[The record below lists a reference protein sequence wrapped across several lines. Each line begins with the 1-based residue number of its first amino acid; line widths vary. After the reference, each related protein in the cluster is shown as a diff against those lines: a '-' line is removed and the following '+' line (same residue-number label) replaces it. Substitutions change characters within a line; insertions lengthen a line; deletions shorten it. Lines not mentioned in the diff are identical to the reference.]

1 MGLHTAVNNM
11 KSIHYIKNVDD
22 LKKISNNK
30 DHVITIGVF
39 DGVHKGHQ
47 SLIANL
53 ENSLL
58 EDNYNST
65 LITFQNS
72 PFHFIKKIND
82 NNFYLST
89 IEEKTEILNRFR
101 LDQIII
107 IEFNEKINQT
117 TANEFL
123 NILTSNLKMKK
134 LFVGPDFAFGKNREG
149 NIKYLNENQKSLKYE
164 LRVAEAFKQHKQI
177 ISSTKIKQLIST
189 GDIQLANSYLGRP
202 YNLSGYVIRGEGRGK
217 NLNMPT
223 ANIDY
228 NLKKILPI
236 DGIYS
241 SKVIINKEE
250 YIGALSIGNN
260 PTFGQNN
267 DKSVEVH
274 LIDFKDDIYG
284 EFINIKI
291 YKHMRDQI
299 QYNDTATLMIQMQ
312 KDLIDIKEY
321 FKNDK

>member
-72 PFHFIKKIND
+72 PYHFIKKIND

>member
-149 NIKYLNENQKSLKYE
+149 NIKYLNENQKSLKCE

>member
-1 MGLHTAVNNM
+1 M

>member
-72 PFHFIKKIND
+72 PYHFIKKIND

-117 TANEFL
+117 TAKEFL

>member
-65 LITFQNS
+65 LVTFQNS

-149 NIKYLNENQKSLKYE
+149 NIKYLNENQKSLKCE

>member
-1 MGLHTAVNNM
+1 M

-72 PFHFIKKIND
+72 PYHFIKKIND